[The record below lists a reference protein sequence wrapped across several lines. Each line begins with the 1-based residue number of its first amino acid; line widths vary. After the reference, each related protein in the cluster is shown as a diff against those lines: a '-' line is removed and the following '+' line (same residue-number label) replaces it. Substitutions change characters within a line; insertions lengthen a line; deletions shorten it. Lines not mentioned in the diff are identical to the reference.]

1 MGEVQASQVSLPDAQ
16 SQLWN
21 LLFSF
26 INSMFLGCA
35 VELGRADIKYSH
47 DPTLANLLDLAAS
60 IPIPPNK
67 TSHLRLLM
75 RLLVHSG
82 IFAVKNC
89 DNGEEGFVLIP
100 MSSLIVQGRD
110 ESILSSFVSMMLDS
124 SLVSPWHFL
133 GSRARTSLRR
143 SACTTERSFGT
154 RQTSS
159 RTSIGS
165 SIRPWHVTASI

>member
-1 MGEVQASQVSLPDAQ
+1 MGEVLASQVSLPDAQ
-16 SQLWN
+16 TQLWN

-26 INSMFLGCA
+26 INSVSLGCA

-133 GSRARTSLRR
+133 GEWFEGKNLTTAFRLYRR
-143 SACTTERSFGT
+143 EEFWNKANQFPD
-154 RQTSS
+154 Q
-159 RTSIGS
+159 
-165 SIRPWHVTASI
+165 